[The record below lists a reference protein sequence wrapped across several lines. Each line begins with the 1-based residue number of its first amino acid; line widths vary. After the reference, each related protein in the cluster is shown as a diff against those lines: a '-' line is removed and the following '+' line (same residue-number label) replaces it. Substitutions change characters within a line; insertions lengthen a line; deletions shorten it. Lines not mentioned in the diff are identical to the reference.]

1 MIRLL
6 VVVAAC
12 LAVADSL
19 SCACG
24 SSPCQTP
31 VCCDSGY
38 YTLDECGCCLTCAK
52 DIDEV
57 CGGPFRIA
65 GNCAA
70 GLRCLRQCECKTVK
84 GSQCIFPFQYK
95 GVTYNSCTTVDSA
108 NEAAWCATEVQAS
121 GEVVNNKWE
130 DCGDLCPGTDF
141 KCNENFLFNMEG
153 VCVNGTDAPDLL
165 RKAQSGPLAAILD
178 DIPSET
184 SQKPAPVC
192 GLAREVELERC
203 RCTKEATLK
212 GIDGNPKGG
221 CVPPRDDVGIQDLEF
236 GWCFLENIRDPQNP
250 SEGCYEDVQ
259 WSEVDGR
266 FWSNIACFEE
276 NQQPHECLS
285 TLNKPCIF
293 PFSYKSEVHNKCT
306 HVGSENGAAWCATEV
321 DEKGEVVRNA
331 WEDCQ
336 AGCPIEEDKTN

>member
-1 MIRLL
+1 MLMVIF
-6 VVVAAC
+6 
-12 LAVADSL
+12 
-19 SCACG
+19 
-24 SSPCQTP
+24 T
-31 VCCDSGY
+31 
-38 YTLDECGCCLTCAK
+38 
-52 DIDEV
+52 
-57 CGGPFRIA
+57 
-65 GNCAA
+65 
-70 GLRCLRQCECKTVK
+70 ECKTVK

-108 NEAAWCATEVQAS
+108 NEAGTAALQHCTSLQHSNSFSNCKSSPAWCATEVQAS

-221 CVPPRDDVGIQDLEF
+221 CVPPRE
-236 GWCFLENIRDPQNP
+236 
-250 SEGCYEDVQ
+250 
-259 WSEVDGR
+259 
-266 FWSNIACFEE
+266 
-276 NQQPHECLS
+276 
-285 TLNKPCIF
+285 
-293 PFSYKSEVHNKCT
+293 
-306 HVGSENGAAWCATEV
+306 
-321 DEKGEVVRNA
+321 
-331 WEDCQ
+331 
-336 AGCPIEEDKTN
+336 